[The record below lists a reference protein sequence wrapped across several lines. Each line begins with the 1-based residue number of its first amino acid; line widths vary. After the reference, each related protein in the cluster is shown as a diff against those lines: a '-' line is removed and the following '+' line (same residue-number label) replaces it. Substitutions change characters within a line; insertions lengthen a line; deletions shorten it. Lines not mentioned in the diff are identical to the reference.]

1 MDASER
7 KTRAPSKSER
17 EILLDISLG
26 RVTRE
31 TAAAMWDHLVPGA
44 LLDAAGMPLEKD
56 EASDIRTQFMDAV
69 EGLAESE
76 IPHARLVL
84 SRIFVPAL
92 AERASVPFEFLITT
106 AQKEGPE
113 GQNEAARLLLRKAH
127 LFDPAHPPTAID
139 AYRRWIE
146 LRPRS
151 EPARQR
157 LKSYQVS
164 WDDHA
169 RYQLGRLLHRTGDLA
184 GAERVYR
191 DLLALPAGTP
201 VVRSRALKALATTV
215 GALGRR
221 EEELELRGQAAR
233 ETKEWMDS
241 LAARFNEKAAR
252 ARAATDAE
260 MERLSHAAAEATERG
275 DHHAADASLREL
287 LGRQQQH
294 GKPVA
299 AANTL
304 WQLAETAVAAGEL
317 DAAAYRYRG
326 AARAFEELGM
336 DADLAGVLWN
346 HARMEMG
353 RGRLDEAEELFQ
365 GALKL
370 EKHLG
375 EADSAIV
382 TLMQLAKLE
391 DTRGRP
397 VRALRWLDRALDLA
411 VESGNAEKEG
421 WVAGALAK
429 AARDRENP
437 GAERAWTE
445 RSIQAYERAGN
456 QERLGRQLESLGR
469 IHFRAGEFQ
478 AAVVP
483 TERAGAIFEQ
493 IGDREALGRALSLLG
508 VIELRRERLESAER
522 YLRLASA
529 IHMERFDNR
538 SAASS
543 LSALGELAYRRGDLD
558 AARDAWQKALA
569 RYSNMDLWESEDA
582 KRIRAMLDRTR

>member
-7 KTRAPSKSER
+7 KARTPSKSER
-17 EILLDISLG
+17 EILSDIASG

-31 TAAAMWDHLVPGA
+31 TAAAMWDHIVPGDFV
-44 LLDAAGMPLEKD
+44 DAAGVSLEED

-84 SRIFVPAL
+84 SRVFVPAL
-92 AERASVPFEFLITT
+92 AERASAPFEFLITT
-106 AQKEGPE
+106 AQKKEPQGSE
-113 GQNEAARLLLRKAH
+113 EATRLLLRKAH

-146 LRPRS
+146 FRPRS

-157 LKSYQVS
+157 LKGYQVS

-169 RYQLGRLLHRTGDLA
+169 RYGLGRLLHRTGDLA

-201 VVRSRALKALATTV
+201 VVRARALKALATTV
-215 GALGRR
+215 GALGRPA
-221 EEELELRGQAAR
+221 EELELRGQATR

-252 ARAATDAE
+252 ARAATDAG
-260 MERLSHAAAEATERG
+260 MERLSHAAAEATKRG
-275 DHHAADASLREL
+275 DHHAADESLSEL
-287 LGRQQQH
+287 L
-294 GKPVA
+294 
-299 AANTL
+299 
-304 WQLAETAVAAGEL
+304 
-317 DAAAYRYRG
+317 
-326 AARAFEELGM
+326 
-336 DADLAGVLWN
+336 
-346 HARMEMG
+346 
-353 RGRLDEAEELFQ
+353 
-365 GALKL
+365 
-370 EKHLG
+370 
-375 EADSAIV
+375 
-382 TLMQLAKLE
+382 
-391 DTRGRP
+391 
-397 VRALRWLDRALDLA
+397 
-411 VESGNAEKEG
+411 
-421 WVAGALAK
+421 
-429 AARDRENP
+429 
-437 GAERAWTE
+437 
-445 RSIQAYERAGN
+445 
-456 QERLGRQLESLGR
+456 ERLGRQLESLGR
-469 IHFRAGEFQ
+469 LHFRAGEFQ

-569 RYSNMDLWESEDA
+569 RYSNMDLWESHDA